1 MSNEKERSGTVSLHD
16 EELVDLSTARR
27 TLIRRK
33 RSGKT
38 VAPSTVWRWIHSG
51 LDGVRLE
58 VCYIG
63 SVPHTSKP
71 ALCRFFDAVTAAR
84 LSRNLKSES
93 TSANVTDE
101 ELRKAGLI

>member
-1 MSNEKERSGTVSLHD
+1 MSNERECSGTVSLHT

-27 TLIRRK
+27 TLIPRK
-33 RSGKT
+33 RGGKT
-38 VAPSTVWRWIHSG
+38 VAPSTVWRWINSG

-84 LSRNLKSES
+84 LAKKLKSEP
-93 TSANVTDE
+93 TSAIVTDA

>member
-1 MSNEKERSGTVSLHD
+1 MSNEKERSGTVSLLN

-27 TLIRRK
+27 TLIPRK

-38 VAPSTVWRWIHSG
+38 VAPSTVWRWINSG

-84 LSRNLKSES
+84 FAKKLKCES
-93 TSANVTDE
+93 TTAIVTDA
-101 ELRKAGLI
+101 ELLRAGLI